1 MSVTKIRTRWVSG
14 LLEFFGITAGTTT
27 LKITE
32 SGIEANVT
40 GNLTGNVIGS
50 QTGAILGSKVIEK
63 ADSYALAAAD
73 KANLVLSLKAT
84 AGSKTFTLGLA
95 AGQIALVYNHGTE
108 TFTVKNVAGDTGT
121 ELATTKLILIVGSA
135 TANASTVVALN

>member
-1 MSVTKIRTRWVSG
+1 MSGTKVRSKWVAG
-14 LLEFFGITAGTTT
+14 LLEFFGITSGATV

-40 GNLTGNVIGS
+40 GNLTGNVTGS

-63 ADSYALAAAD
+63 AVDYALAAAD
-73 KANLVLSLKAT
+73 KANLALSLKMT

-95 AGQIALVYNHGTE
+95 AGQVALVYNHGTE

-121 ELATTKLILIVGSA
+121 SLATTKLLLIIGSA